1 MCVDVKFFQSSHRK
15 KTWSEISSLLQLN
28 HTSSQRKK
36 RWVVF
41 KDQSEIWKNEPGS
54 VYFFLWLHACMCAK
68 LLQSYPTLCNPMD
81 CSLPGSSVYGILQAR
96 ILEWVAKPSSRRSSQ
111 SRDPTQVSC
120 LRHQQ
125 AGSLPLVPPGKLF
138 KCMISGYNPIIRWSY
153 FNILLS

>member
-15 KTWSEISSLLQLN
+15 KTWSEISSLLQLS

-81 CSLPGSSVYGILQAR
+81 CSLPGSSMGFSRQEYWSGLPSPPPGGPPDPGIESGSPSLQADSLLSEP
-96 ILEWVAKPSSRRSSQ
+96 LEKSHFKPSLWNSAVSYIYSRS
-111 SRDPTQVSC
+111 
-120 LRHQQ
+120 
-125 AGSLPLVPPGKLF
+125 PLH
-138 KCMISGYNPIIRWSY
+138 
-153 FNILLS
+153 

>member
-15 KTWSEISSLLQLN
+15 KTWSEISSLLQLS

-81 CSLPGSSVYGILQAR
+81 CSLPGSSMGFSRQEYWSGLPSPPPGDLPNPGIEPRPPVTPALQADF
-96 ILEWVAKPSSRRSSQ
+96 L
-111 SRDPTQVSC
+111 
-120 LRHQQ
+120 
-125 AGSLPLVPPGKLF
+125 
-138 KCMISGYNPIIRWSY
+138 
-153 FNILLS
+153 LLSHKGSPRS